1 MFGYKEYN
9 FQWLLSEKIE
19 KTLKIRKSQ
28 NKTFCKWT
36 ENETCHNYLKVIN
49 IQKCLQKRFSSQ
61 ERKTSSKKR
70 CL

>member
-28 NKTFCKWT
+28 NKTFCK
-36 ENETCHNYLKVIN
+36 
-49 IQKCLQKRFSSQ
+49 
-61 ERKTSSKKR
+61 
-70 CL
+70 